1 MDIPT
6 NPKGGAAQGTDALD
20 SRAIEAIRHA
30 FDNWLS
36 QKLGYT
42 MLLGLD
48 GLAPLDHLFDAW
60 PESSPPKGVLEHGA
74 IWLGECVRE
83 GYGGT
88 WKEDPIFGVVVCDFA
103 QVPGLR
109 FRAHDAMQKKWE
121 LRKGFSLAAFANK
134 LLDRIEGERG
144 LSVSDLPSPQAIA
157 EMCSADPAGAAA
169 LCARALSL
177 DWKSRF
183 GAELPLSLR
192 GVRELDR
199 WLRTHYLVCGVT
211 EAEMLC
217 AGLFVGEVARGLF
230 GGEWSPDPDPVRTAL
245 RFPELDYK
253 PVGRIFKMMT
263 ELPEREPLED
273 YVRVIPSARRELRGG
288 GE

>member
-1 MDIPT
+1 
-6 NPKGGAAQGTDALD
+6 
-20 SRAIEAIRHA
+20 
-30 FDNWLS
+30 
-36 QKLGYT
+36 
-42 MLLGLD
+42 MLLDLEGLP
-48 GLAPLDHLFDAW
+48 PLDLLIDEW
-60 PESSPPKGVLEHGA
+60 PDSSPPEGILECGA
-74 IWLGECVRE
+74 IWLGDCVRE
-83 GYGGT
+83 RYGGT
-88 WKEDPIFGVVVCDFA
+88 WQDDPIFGVVVGDFA

-109 FRAHDAMQKKWE
+109 FRPHDAMQKKWE
-121 LRKGFSLAAFANK
+121 LRSGFSLATFES
-134 LLDRIEGERG
+134 R
-144 LSVSDLPSPQAIA
+144 LSHRTMAEDGHAVPDLPSPQAIA
-157 EMCSADPAGAAA
+157 EMCAADPAGAAA
-169 LCARALSL
+169 RCARALSL
-177 DWKSRF
+177 DWKGRF